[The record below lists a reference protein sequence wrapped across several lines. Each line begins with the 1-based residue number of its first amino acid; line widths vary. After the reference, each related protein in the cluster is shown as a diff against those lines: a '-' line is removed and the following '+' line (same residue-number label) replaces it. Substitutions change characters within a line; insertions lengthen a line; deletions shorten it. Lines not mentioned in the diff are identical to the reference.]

1 MSGSIFQNFLASLEL
16 LVGFVIVMLTLAVLW
31 GLTALMGAIVARVQK
46 PAPRHRKKAAKVAE
60 AAEASPAP
68 SPAEDEEV
76 LVVVAAATA
85 LLLGTPRHR
94 IIAVSARPSAWGQQG
109 QRDIHDSRRLR

>member
-46 PAPRHRKKAAKVAE
+46 PAPRRRAKKATTAATGPE
-60 AAEASPAP
+60 ATEP
-68 SPAEDEEV
+68 PAEDEEE
-76 LVVVAAATA
+76 LVAIAAATA

-94 IIAVSARPSAWGQQG
+94 IVAVSARPSAWGQQG